1 MAEEKE
7 NKKEEKKEKE
17 ESSKEDKK
25 EEKKEDDKKEEKEED
40 KKEKKE
46 EGKKE
51 NDEDEEEE
59 EVEVPEEFEDIV
71 EKIEEMSVVEL
82 SDLVSILEKKFNVSA
97 VAPAA
102 GGNGGGGGEEKSE
115 YDVVLKEVGDQKI
128 NVIKEVKKITGL
140 GLKEAKGLVD
150 EAPSPIKE
158 GVSKDDAE
166 EMKSQLQ
173 DVGATISLE

>member
-7 NKKEEKKEKE
+7 NKKEDKKKDEEEKD
-17 ESSKEDKK
+17 ESEKK
-25 EEKKEDDKKEEKEED
+25 EEKKEQ

-46 EGKKE
+46 EK
-51 NDEDEEEE
+51 DEEEAEDEE
-59 EVEVPEEFEDIV
+59 EVEVPEKFEDIV

-102 GGNGGGGGEEKSE
+102 GGNGGGGEEEKSE

-173 DVGATISLE
+173 DAGATVSLE